1 MVLGLLDG
9 IEIVGSAADGEQ
21 AVAMASRLRPDVV
34 LMDLRMPRM
43 DGIEAT
49 RRLAADVHVIAL
61 TTYDD
66 DQSVVAALQA
76 GARGYLTKDA
86 GADEIRAAIGAVV
99 AGGAAIDPAVQRH
112 VVDAIASGPAVSPV
126 EPPDGL
132 TQREVEV
139 LGLMADGMSNG
150 EIAEHLVI
158 SMATVKSHVN
168 HLLAKIGARDRA
180 QAVAYAFRARLA
192 SRSGR
197 TPR

>member
-1 MVLGLLDG
+1 
-9 IEIVGSAADGEQ
+9 
-21 AVAMASRLRPDVV
+21 
-34 LMDLRMPRM
+34 
-43 DGIEAT
+43 
-49 RRLAADVHVIAL
+49 
-61 TTYDD
+61 
-66 DQSVVAALQA
+66 
-76 GARGYLTKDA
+76 
-86 GADEIRAAIGAVV
+86 
-99 AGGAAIDPAVQRH
+99 
-112 VVDAIASGPAVSPV
+112 V
-126 EPPDGL
+126 EPLPDGL